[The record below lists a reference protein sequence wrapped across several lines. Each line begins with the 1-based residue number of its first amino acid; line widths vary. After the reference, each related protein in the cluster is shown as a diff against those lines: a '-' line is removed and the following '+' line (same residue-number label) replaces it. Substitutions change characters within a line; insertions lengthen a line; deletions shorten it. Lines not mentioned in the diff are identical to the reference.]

1 VAIQQVLS
9 FVVEAVY
16 HKVRG
21 EMTGAGRRI
30 DIHTHILPE
39 SWPNW
44 NEQFGYDG
52 WLTIQ
57 SNGDGTA
64 HMMNSDGSLFRVI
77 EQNCWC
83 GVKRI
88 EECDAK
94 SVTIQVLSTVPG
106 IGFNYKFPAPDALV
120 VAKFLNDHL
129 CGVVKA
135 NPSRFI
141 GLGTI
146 PLQDVGLAI
155 TELRR
160 CVLELGM
167 VGVQIGS
174 SINGRNLE
182 APDFE
187 PFWTEVEALQCAVF
201 IHPWDM
207 SQEDRLKKHWFQWT
221 LDMPNQTAIAAA
233 SMAFGGVFERHPKLR
248 VCFAHGGG
256 SFPALQ
262 GRLTHGFDVRPDL
275 CQTCTK
281 QPPGAFKKQM
291 YFDSLV
297 HDEDMLRLIVSK
309 FGSDHVIMG
318 TDYPFPLGEIDHPG
332 GIIEDTYKE
341 DPETM
346 ERLLWS
352 NAVDFL
358 GLDANGVPLPRK
370 AP

>member
-1 VAIQQVLS
+1 MTS
-9 FVVEAVY
+9 FAP
-16 HKVRG
+16 G
-21 EMTGAGRRI
+21 TRRI

-44 NEQFGYDG
+44 NERFGYDG
-52 WLTIQ
+52 WLTIR

-64 HMMNSDGSLFRVI
+64 QMMNSDGSLFRVI

-83 GVKRI
+83 GKQRI
-88 EECDAK
+88 VDCDEK
-94 SVTIQVLSTVPG
+94 NVTIQVLSTVPG
-106 IGFNYKFPAPDALV
+106 IGFNYNFPAKDALV
-120 VAKFLNDHL
+120 VAEFLNDHL
-129 CGVVKA
+129 SGVVKE

-155 TELRR
+155 IEMRR

-182 APDFE
+182 APELDS
-187 PFWTEVEALQCAVF
+187 FWTEVEALNCAVF

-207 SQEDRLKKHWFQWT
+207 SGDDRLKKHWFQWT
-221 LDMPNQTAIAAA
+221 LGMPHETAVAAA
-233 SMAFGGVFERHPKLR
+233 SLSFGGVFERHPKLR

-262 GRLTHGFDVRPDL
+262 GRLKHGFDVRPDL

-281 QPPGAFKKQM
+281 QPPEAFFKQM

-297 HDEDMLRLIVSK
+297 HDPDMLRLIVNK
-309 FGSDHVIMG
+309 FGDDHVIMG
-318 TDYPFPLGEIDHPG
+318 TDYPFPLGEIDRPG
-332 GIIEDTYKE
+332 GLIDDVYAAAG
-341 DPETM
+341 DAETRD
-346 ERLLWS
+346 RLLWK

-358 GLDANGVPLPRK
+358 GLDENGVPLSRK
-370 AP
+370 GVV